1 MKRWERIVEYYKVC
15 LARQGKTNTN
25 NLEAEATRFCFF
37 LDLLRIKT
45 PTARDVAIYFFL
57 LRLKGLKKS
66 SMISHLS
73 RIKALFKWLK
83 KEKNFPNIA
92 QNITLADLERFDNL
106 VINLDRALCFEPFCE
121 PFCEPEEINWDFN

>member
-1 MKRWERIVEYYKVC
+1 MKRWERIAEYYKVC

-121 PFCEPEEINWDFN
+121 PEEINWDFN

>member
-1 MKRWERIVEYYKVC
+1 MKRWERIAEYYKVC

-57 LRLKGLKKS
+57 LRLKGLTKS
-66 SMISHLS
+66 SMCTQLS
-73 RIKALFKWLK
+73 RIRALFKWLK
-83 KEKNFPNIA
+83 KEKNFPNVA
-92 QNITLADLERFDNL
+92 QNITLADLERLDNL
-106 VINLDRALCFEPFCE
+106 IISLDLVLCFEPFS
-121 PFCEPEEINWDFN
+121 EPEEIN